1 MVTQQARS
9 NSVQVIVLLAHGFK
23 EGSAIYCLVR
33 LREAGINA
41 SLVGI
46 SAGLISGS
54 HGISVRPDS
63 TLGQVMDVP
72 PPKIVLFPDGKK
84 SVLALLADPRVHR
97 LLAATIKNN
106 GIIAAMPVAA
116 SMLDSL
122 ELKLETAVSPLITQ
136 SHGTLDEFAN
146 RLINLVIS

>member
-1 MVTQQARS
+1 
-9 NSVQVIVLLAHGFK
+9 
-23 EGSAIYCLVR
+23 
-33 LREAGINA
+33 
-41 SLVGI
+41 
-46 SAGLISGS
+46 
-54 HGISVRPDS
+54 
-63 TLGQVMDVP
+63 
-72 PPKIVLFPDGKK
+72 KK